1 MITLYVKDGCPY
13 CAAVL
18 HKIDEIALVVNLKN
32 IKDESVIEELIEKG
46 GKQQVPYMVDEDK
59 NVSMYESADIVEYL
73 DREYKKADDT
83 I

>member
-1 MITLYVKDGCPY
+1 MITLYVKYGCPY